1 MTRATKND
9 HKIKK
14 ALAAAWDKPSDFR
27 ESRTWQADTMRKIRH
42 IGPLNSN
49 PGYFQ
54 QFGQNI
60 WRLAPVACILIIALT
75 AMVIQTDFIPQDAV
89 LAVFDYDMEVLTL
102 TQVVGL

>member
-1 MTRATKND
+1 MTRFSGND

-14 ALAAAWDKPSDFR
+14 ALADAWDKPSDFR
-27 ESRTWQADTMRKIRH
+27 ESRTWQADTMRQIRH

-60 WRLAPVACILIIALT
+60 WRLAPVACILLIALT

-89 LAVFDYDMEVLTL
+89 LAVFDYDMEALTL
-102 TQVVGL
+102 NQVVGL